1 MLESYGNAQVKKG
14 VKIAKILG
22 RVPQYSV
29 NKTEFKRIFTEWA
42 VYTYSKLLSE
52 QIFEPIDDSADNSD
66 DTVSMLADY
75 AKYMKKYTEMT
86 KKMDDIESMD
96 LNDAEN
102 LYFLDVQTRVNAK
115 LAEIQ

>member
-1 MLESYGNAQVKKG
+1 M
-14 VKIAKILG
+14 IA
-22 RVPQYSV
+22 Y
-29 NKTEFKRIFTEWA
+29 N
-42 VYTYSKLLSE
+42 
-52 QIFEPIDDSADNSD
+52 NSD

-96 LNDAEN
+96 LNDEN

>member
-1 MLESYGNAQVKKG
+1 M
-14 VKIAKILG
+14 IA
-22 RVPQYSV
+22 Y
-29 NKTEFKRIFTEWA
+29 N
-42 VYTYSKLLSE
+42 
-52 QIFEPIDDSADNSD
+52 NSD

-102 LYFLDVQTRVNAK
+102 LYVSESLYIRKKMYVKGFLCHGDRKYNC
-115 LAEIQ
+115 IC

>member
-1 MLESYGNAQVKKG
+1 MFCKWYCYHVY
-14 VKIAKILG
+14 VIA
-22 RVPQYSV
+22 Y
-29 NKTEFKRIFTEWA
+29 N
-42 VYTYSKLLSE
+42 
-52 QIFEPIDDSADNSD
+52 NSD

>member
-1 MLESYGNAQVKKG
+1 
-14 VKIAKILG
+14 
-22 RVPQYSV
+22 
-29 NKTEFKRIFTEWA
+29 
-42 VYTYSKLLSE
+42 
-52 QIFEPIDDSADNSD
+52 
-66 DTVSMLADY
+66 MLADY

-86 KKMDDIESMD
+86 KKMDDLESMD

>member
-1 MLESYGNAQVKKG
+1 
-14 VKIAKILG
+14 
-22 RVPQYSV
+22 
-29 NKTEFKRIFTEWA
+29 
-42 VYTYSKLLSE
+42 
-52 QIFEPIDDSADNSD
+52 
-66 DTVSMLADY
+66 MLADY

-115 LAEIQ
+115 LAEIAKKDETLYTKNLYVSESLYIRKKMYVKGFLCHGDRKYNCIC

>member
-1 MLESYGNAQVKKG
+1 MPFRE
-14 VKIAKILG
+14 KI
-22 RVPQYSV
+22 RSV
-29 NKTEFKRIFTEWA
+29 TKNKRKVFCKWYCYH
-42 VYTYSKLLSE
+42 VYVIAYN
-52 QIFEPIDDSADNSD
+52 NSD

>member
-1 MLESYGNAQVKKG
+1 M
-14 VKIAKILG
+14 IA
-22 RVPQYSV
+22 Y
-29 NKTEFKRIFTEWA
+29 N
-42 VYTYSKLLSE
+42 
-52 QIFEPIDDSADNSD
+52 NSD

-86 KKMDDIESMD
+86 KKMDDM
-96 LNDAEN
+96 NDAEN